1 MKRLFLALAIALFP
15 AGAYAQNTLTVIDF
29 NGEIVDQNAAPV
41 SGVLPLE
48 FRVYSDSKSKKALAV
63 EKHYVS
69 VVDGSYMV
77 SLGEISKIQSN
88 QQKLYVGVYLDNKEL
103 MRQEV
108 ETQRQIVPESPKTVT
123 TDRAGA
129 DSGEPFKLECPA
141 GYVVTGIE
149 GNAKSGISGLK
160 LICSKAVQL

>member
-48 FRVYSDSKSKKALAV
+48 FRVFPDSKSKKALAV

-77 SLGEISKIQSN
+77 SLGETSKIQSN
-88 QQKLYVGVYLDNKEL
+88 LQKLYVAVYLDNKEL

-108 ETQRQIVPESPKTVT
+108 DTQRQIVPESPKTVT
-123 TDRAGA
+123 TDAAGSDA
-129 DSGEPFKLECPA
+129 GEPFKLECPA

>member
-77 SLGEISKIQSN
+77 SLGETSKIQSN
-88 QQKLYVGVYLDNKEL
+88 QQKLFVAVYLDNKEL

-108 ETQRQIVPESPKTVT
+108 DTQRQIVPESPKTVK
-123 TDRAGA
+123 TDAAGS